1 MKICNAW
8 EERPADCKEVMW
20 RYSKN
25 PVIGRYQIPS
35 SNSIFNSA
43 VVPSKMDLL
52 GYSVATTEL
61 YR

>member
-1 MKICNAW
+1 MNEKFVMPW

-35 SNSIFNSA
+35 SNSISI
-43 VVPSKMDLL
+43 V
-52 GYSVATTEL
+52 
-61 YR
+61 R